1 MTTISYG
8 KSIKPASKE
17 NAAARRHQRRAAE
30 AIDRKLV
37 ESRICK
43 ALGQKPEEVTRA
55 KKAKVSTKRNVSSRA
70 ELVTIT
76 HFVKPV
82 SSSDNRC
89 LPEVAKFA
97 AGNRSESYTNPYH
110 VMKG

>member
-1 MTTISYG
+1 MTAISYG
-8 KSIKPASKE
+8 KSVKPASKE

-43 ALGQKPEEVTRA
+43 ALGQKPEEITRVNKSEA
-55 KKAKVSTKRNVSSRA
+55 STKRNVSSRA
-70 ELVTIT
+70 ELVTLT

-89 LPEVAKFA
+89 LPEVAMFA
-97 AGNRSESYTNPYH
+97 AGFRKSEKITAR
-110 VMKG
+110 

>member
-8 KSIKPASKE
+8 KSVKPASKE
-17 NAAARRHQRRAAE
+17 NAAVRRHQRRAAE

-43 ALGQKPEEVTRA
+43 ALGQKPEEVTSV
-55 KKAKVSTKRNVSSRA
+55 KKAEVSTKRNVSSRA
-70 ELVTIT
+70 ELVTLT

-89 LPEVAKFA
+89 LPEVAMFA
-97 AGNRSESYTNPYH
+97 AGFRKSENITAR
-110 VMKG
+110 